1 MHRVWSTTEEK
12 CFISNSDGA
21 MSEERRMFFNLFK
34 SSRNVY
40 IEINDNSESR
50 GSGMTPATLG

>member
-1 MHRVWSTTEEK
+1 MHRVWSAAQEK
-12 CFISNSDGA
+12 CSNNNSDGA

-40 IEINDNSESR
+40 IENNDNSESR
-50 GSGMTPATLG
+50 GQG